1 MNYFSQDTYTILSE
15 IFCCQLVHYYNERI
29 LNVCNFICGDT
40 KMKLIIHIVD
50 TTYFIHEIVEI
61 T

>member
-40 KMKLIIHIVD
+40 KMKLIIQAS
-50 TTYFIHEIVEI
+50 
-61 T
+61 